1 MSAHA
6 SVNETVNLA
15 TRARG
20 FINAILRRADRE
32 RAKLLAAVDQLPPP
46 IRWSHPGPLVERLA
60 TFLPEAD
67 VLALLEWDQRP
78 AETYV
83 RVNGL
88 HPDAS
93 QMSEMKEGWTP
104 VGDGFFRCQS
114 APRGELAAGLC
125 YAQDPST
132 ALAVTLLDP
141 KSGELI
147 LDACAAP
154 GGKTALMAQM
164 MKNQGLIVAT
174 DSSAARLKRL
184 AGNLARMR
192 VTNVNAALHDW
203 ASATHPE
210 GAVAGKFDAILL
222 DAPCSNTGVMRRRV
236 DVRWRLD
243 AAAFTAQA
251 ASQLALLKSVLR
263 VLKPGGRLV
272 YSTCSIDPEENTG
285 VVDKLLQAHPDVK
298 RLDERQTMPQ
308 KDGIDGAY
316 AVLLRRG

>member
-1 MSAHA
+1 
-6 SVNETVNLA
+6 
-15 TRARG
+15 
-20 FINAILRRADRE
+20 
-32 RAKLLAAVDQLPPP
+32 
-46 IRWSHPGPLVERLA
+46 
-60 TFLPEAD
+60 
-67 VLALLEWDQRP
+67 
-78 AETYV
+78 
-83 RVNGL
+83 
-88 HPDAS
+88 
-93 QMSEMKEGWTP
+93 MK
-104 VGDGFFRCQS
+104 
-114 APRGELAAGLC
+114 GLC

-132 ALAVTLLDP
+132 EIAPRLLHPRPGEAV
-141 KSGELI
+141 

-154 GGKTALMAQM
+154 GGKTALMAELM
-164 MKNQGLIVAT
+164 SNQGQIMAS
-174 DSSAARLKRL
+174 DASSARLKRM
-184 AGNLARMR
+184 AGNLDRLH
-192 VTNVNAALHDW
+192 VDNVRAALHDW
-203 ASATHPE
+203 TRPAPDWLKQQ
-210 GAVAGKFDAILL
+210 KFDAILL
-222 DAPCSNTGVMRRRV
+222 DVPCSNTGVMRRRV